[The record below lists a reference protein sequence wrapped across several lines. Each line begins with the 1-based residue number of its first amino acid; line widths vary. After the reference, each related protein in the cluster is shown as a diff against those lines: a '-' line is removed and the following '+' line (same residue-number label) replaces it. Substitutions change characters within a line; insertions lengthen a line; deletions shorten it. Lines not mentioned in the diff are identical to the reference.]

1 MYNYGNGQCV
11 SWFIPLM
18 TMVFVMFVIVNYG
31 LIEDD
36 ADLRARELRKLSL
49 DAVQDGYLP
58 KDVRMP
64 KDGYKKFIAPDYGT
78 IRLVKGM
85 ATQVHHSIKND
96 SIIIVSRKT
105 IDGKAGTHLVVKE
118 IVPNEKFT
126 ITAVDSIGG
135 VVVDDCGE
143 VFFVVY

>member
-1 MYNYGNGQCV
+1 MYEYGNSQCV
-11 SWFIPLM
+11 TWFLPLM

-36 ADLRARELRKLSL
+36 TDLRARELRKLSL
-49 DAVQDGYLP
+49 EAVQDGYLS
-58 KDVRMP
+58 KDMRMP

-85 ATQVHHSIKND
+85 ATQVHHSIKTD
-96 SIIIVSRKT
+96 SVIVVSRKT
-105 IDGKAGTHLVVKE
+105 IDGMAGTHLVVKE

-126 ITAVDSIGG
+126 VMAVDSTGN